1 MPPSPRALLARSI
14 AGAMPLPT
22 NAAAENVLGTIGT
35 ICWTVQLIPQVWKS
49 WREKSTDGLSHW
61 LVLVWGVAGAF
72 LGVYVIV
79 QGLSVPLIVQPQ
91 AFGIL
96 SLISWAQCL
105 YYGQRR
111 SLMVAITA
119 FIVVVAV
126 SGGFEAGMVYAVR
139 PAYNKGNHAPVQ
151 FFGIFSS
158 VIIALALLPQY
169 YEIYRR
175 REVVGISILFM
186 VIDCSGGV
194 FSTLS
199 LIFAEKFD
207 VIAGVTYSLVVVLD
221 GIVLLLAAILNPRAK
236 RRRAREAAAE
246 AIATL
251 DNSPTMTVTGGEY
264 SDQEKKPLDEERQL
278 AA

>member
-1 MPPSPRALLARSI
+1 
-14 AGAMPLPT
+14 MPLPT

-79 QGLSVPLIVQPQ
+79 QKLSVPLIVQPQ
-91 AFGIL
+91 AFGVL

-105 YYGQRR
+105 YYDHGR
-111 SLMVAITA
+111 SFKTA
-119 FIVVVAV
+119 FAAFLGVLLV
-126 SGGFEAGMVYAVR
+126 SGGFEAGMVYAVK
-139 PAYNKGNHAPVQ
+139 PAYNAGNYAPVR

-199 LIFAEKFD
+199 LVFAEKFD

-221 GIVLLLAAILNPRAK
+221 GIVLLLAAILNPRAR

-246 AIATL
+246 AIAAS
-251 DNSPTMTVTGGEY
+251 DNSPTMTITGGEY
-264 SDQEKKPLDEERQL
+264 SDLEKKTCEEDL
-278 AA
+278 SLTAA